1 VSRPIAT
8 IFRGLAL
15 ACLLSAALLAGC
27 GGEEKGTPLP
37 PAQAAAIVSELD
49 EIRRRMEAENAC
61 GDIVEEDYPAIE
73 AELARLPEDVDPD
86 LRRALKDS
94 VTRLRELTDEECERI
109 KEEKKAARPDPEPVP
124 DPVPVPEPEPTPTTP
139 TEPEETVPD
148 ETVPEPDPI
157 PTPDP
162 IPEPAPKPDK
172 QPKPPKVTPQ
182 PGGNVDPNAADAG
195 GSEPG
200 GSVP

>member
-1 VSRPIAT
+1 VSRPVAT

-15 ACLLSAALLAGC
+15 APLLAAALAAGC
-27 GGEEKGTPLP
+27 GGEEKGAPLP
-37 PAQAAAIVSELD
+37 RAQAASIVSNLD

-94 VTRLRELTDEECERI
+94 VKRLRELTDEECQRI

-124 DPVPVPEPEPTPTTP
+124 EPVPVPEPEPVPTTP
-139 TEPEETVPD
+139 TEPEETVPED
-148 ETVPEPDPI
+148 TVPEPE
-157 PTPDP
+157 
-162 IPEPAPKPDK
+162 PEPEPEPRPEPQPEPPK

-200 GSVP
+200 RSAP